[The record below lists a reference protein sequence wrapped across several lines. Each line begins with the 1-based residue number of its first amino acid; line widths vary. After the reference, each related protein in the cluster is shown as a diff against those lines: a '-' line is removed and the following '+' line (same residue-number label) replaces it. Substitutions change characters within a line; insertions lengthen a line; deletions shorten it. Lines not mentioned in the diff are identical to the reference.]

1 MNSLILDISVI
12 LIFLMF
18 LAMGFRA
25 GIMKS
30 FLSLAG
36 AVFSVLFAV
45 YFANMLSH
53 YIYVS
58 FIEPSLIKEIGKVL
72 AENSYSTEQIFNKL
86 PKLILNSLPSY
97 GITPA
102 SVNHIINS
110 NSTVSAIP
118 AKISALFSPVII
130 NVLKSVLTALLFIV
144 FLFIVRI
151 LSGLISNVLKVS
163 VLKKSNTLLGGLF
176 GLFKGYIAV
185 TVCMCCLK
193 VLLPVVRDV
202 PDVFSSK
209 SISSTF
215 VFKELYNNN
224 PVYEFFKNI

>member
-12 LIFLMF
+12 LVFLMF
-18 LAMGFRA
+18 LVMGFRA
-25 GIMKS
+25 GVMKS

-36 AVFSVLFAV
+36 AVFSVLFSV
-45 YFANMLSH
+45 YFANLLSH

-58 FIEPSLIKEIGKVL
+58 IIEPSLIKEIGKVI
-72 AENSYSTEQIFNKL
+72 AENSPNMQQIFDKL
-86 PKLILNSLPSY
+86 PKFILNSLPSY

-102 SVNHIINS
+102 SVNHIISS

-118 AKISALFSPVII
+118 SQISALFSPVII

-144 FLFIVRI
+144 FLFIVRFISGII
-151 LSGLISNVLKVS
+151 LNLLKVS
-163 VLKKSNTLLGGLF
+163 VMKKSNALLGGLF
-176 GLFKGYIAV
+176 GLFKGYIAI

-193 VLLPVVRDV
+193 VLLPAVQGV
-202 PDVFSSK
+202 PNIFSSK
-209 SISSTF
+209 SISSTV